1 MEDGCTPSTCTDD
14 INIHSRN
21 TNNAQPKV
29 SRNLSVNINFDS
41 SSHDSSS
48 TSTTSPFSSHPIM
61 KRSGSNRCLSDSILH
76 SYERSQSENRTL
88 GMQSSAST
96 PAFYSPRKATGILSN
111 SGWGPNASFNIVQ
124 RSAAAKEE
132 IRVSISKMKEC
143 VNMIRNNSVHVP
155 HSHSPSPS
163 QADTELTQFC
173 AQLIRQNISTL
184 AICVQDDYYR
194 IVAGNMD
201 GIETIIDTMNIF
213 SCDENLTATCNLTL
227 GILCLNSAHHQ
238 MKLMDANGLDSI
250 IASIRNFPTSEKVC
264 STSVDALV
272 NITTKNENVT
282 TYLCQ
287 ILDLEHILNST
298 NDYLYPLSRQNKNI
312 LLRNIQTHG

>member
-1 MEDGCTPSTCTDD
+1 
-14 INIHSRN
+14 
-21 TNNAQPKV
+21 
-29 SRNLSVNINFDS
+29 
-41 SSHDSSS
+41 
-48 TSTTSPFSSHPIM
+48 
-61 KRSGSNRCLSDSILH
+61 
-76 SYERSQSENRTL
+76 
-88 GMQSSAST
+88 MQSSAST
-96 PAFYSPRKATGILSN
+96 PAFYSPRKATVILSN

-132 IRVSISKMKEC
+132 IRVSISKIKEC
-143 VNMIRNNSVHVP
+143 VNMIRNNSVHEL
-155 HSHSPSPS
+155 HAHAQTQTHLQSHSLS
-163 QADTELTQFC
+163 QSQSLPQANTELTQFC

-213 SCDENLTATCNLTL
+213 STDENLTATCNLTL

-272 NITTKNENVT
+272 NITTKNDYVT

-287 ILDLEHILNST
+287 IQDFEHILNRT

-312 LLRNIQTHG
+312 LLRNIQTRG